1 MQTTWKAL
9 SSVWYVMSIEKML
22 TIANLLVI
30 IQILKASVIFY

>member
-22 TIANLLVI
+22 TIDNIVGDNTD
-30 IQILKASVIFY
+30 S